1 MVIVGKFGV
10 SILFHMHIYTGIH
23 KQKYMGSI
31 EKDNTLK

>member
-10 SILFHMHIYTGIH
+10 SILFHMHYTGIH